1 MAGKKKGKKDDKP
14 KEPPKIIIPDYT
26 PKNLE
31 PLPISVKIH
40 HLNDIYIIY
49 TDEYSKSLDIKEK
62 LSKLIGLE
70 VENIK
75 LYLGN
80 RRLIED
86 GTTNHDQQIN
96 NCTDIYAIYKNV
108 KIENDEGNA
117 QVLFEKINDILK
129 YAGVTVKPN
138 NNPDKIV
145 VKQEV
150 ATEEKK

>member
-40 HLNDIYIIY
+40 HLNDTYIIY
-49 TDEYSKSLDIKEK
+49 TDEYSKSLEIKEK

-75 LYLGN
+75 LYLAN
-80 RRLIED
+80 KRLIED
-86 GTTNHDQQIN
+86 NTTNHDQQIK

-108 KIENDEGNA
+108 KVESEEGNTS
-117 QVLFEKINDILK
+117 VLFEKINDILK
-129 YAGVTVKPN
+129 NAGVPVKPN

-145 VKQEV
+145 KPEVK
-150 ATEEKK
+150 TEENK

>member
-108 KIENDEGNA
+108 KIENDEGNT

>member
-49 TDEYSKSLDIKEK
+49 TDEYSKSLEIKEK

-86 GTTNHDQQIN
+86 NTTNHDQQIN

-150 ATEEKK
+150 TTEEKK

>member
-49 TDEYSKSLDIKEK
+49 TDEYSKSLEIKEK

-108 KIENDEGNA
+108 KIENDEGNT

-150 ATEEKK
+150 TTEEKK

>member
-150 ATEEKK
+150 TTEEKK